1 MAIDWRKKVIFVQYN
16 TKKKWI
22 IKYIGPFSLKK
33 RRKKFTELFEKGKY
47 QTESIIFF
55 RKINF
60 WKYKTWR
67 YNLEYQQ

>member
-47 QTESIIFF
+47 QTL
-55 RKINF
+55 
-60 WKYKTWR
+60 KTQA
-67 YNLEYQQ
+67 NLCSSSSLLMC